1 VSVNNEIKKLKKK
14 IMFNLF
20 SIGTKNYETLKG
32 TEFKS
37 KYNQSKSAVL
47 VDVRTPGEFSSG
59 TVRGARN
66 IDFMSASFGS
76 QVATLDKSKEYFL
89 FCRSGNR
96 SAQACNLM
104 AKEGFKVSNLAG
116 GIGEWPE

>member
-1 VSVNNEIKKLKKK
+1 
-14 IMFNLF
+14 MFNLF
-20 SIGTKNYETLKG
+20 SIGTKNYENLKG
-32 TEFKS
+32 LEFKE
-37 KYNQSKSAVL
+37 KYNHTKGAVL
-47 VDVRTPGEFSSG
+47 LDVRTPGEFRAG

-76 QVATLDKSKEYFL
+76 QIATLDKTKEYFL
-89 FCRSGNR
+89 LCRSGAR

-104 AKEGFKVSNLAG
+104 SKEGFKVYNLAG

>member
-1 VSVNNEIKKLKKK
+1 
-14 IMFNLF
+14 MFNLF
-20 SIGTKNYETLKG
+20 SIGTKNYENLKG
-32 TEFKS
+32 AEFKT
-37 KYNQSKSAVL
+37 KYNQSKGAVL
-47 VDVRTPGEFSSG
+47 VDVRTPGEFRSG
-59 TVRGARN
+59 TIRGSRN

-89 FCRSGNR
+89 FCRSGSR

-104 AKEGFKVSNLAG
+104 AKEGFKVYNLAG